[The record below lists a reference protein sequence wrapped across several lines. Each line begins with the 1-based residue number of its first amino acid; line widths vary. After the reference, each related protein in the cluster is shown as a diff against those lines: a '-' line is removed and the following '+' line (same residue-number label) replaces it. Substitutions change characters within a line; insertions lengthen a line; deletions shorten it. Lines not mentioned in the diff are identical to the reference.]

1 MMVELTFSL
10 NRIHKPSET
19 HLEVLHKHQ
28 EHPKISAVVI
38 SPCSFHARVACRSL
52 GIVLSFCAVR
62 RLFCATPWT
71 KRGGCDAAPRC
82 VRRAKY
88 ATVTQEGQDGW
99 RTAAVEA
106 WGFYHTP
113 SNEGYITR
121 GKTSIILVPLLY
133 RYEIRLNP
141 VQPQNN

>member
-1 MMVELTFSL
+1 MVELTFTL

-38 SPCSFHARVACRSL
+38 SPCSSHARVACRSL
-52 GIVLSFCAVR
+52 GIVLSFCALR

-88 ATVTQEGQDGW
+88 ATVTQEGQDGAQ
-99 RTAAVEA
+99 RQLKHGDFT
-106 WGFYHTP
+106 TP
-113 SNEGYITR
+113 PAMRATR